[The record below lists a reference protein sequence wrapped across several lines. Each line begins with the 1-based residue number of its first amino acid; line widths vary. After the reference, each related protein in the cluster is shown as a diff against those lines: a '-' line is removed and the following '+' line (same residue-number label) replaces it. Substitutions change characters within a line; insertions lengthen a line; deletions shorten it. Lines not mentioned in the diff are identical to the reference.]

1 MKTFIPIL
9 VCLCSLVV
17 HAQNSIDISNIEYP
31 QIRTLSVGNPGPKG
45 KEIFVNNLYMEI
57 SGVPQLPV
65 MGEFHY
71 ARMNPE
77 YWRDALLKMKSSGIN
92 IVSTYCLWLLHEEF
106 EGKLSW
112 DRYLNIRKFVELCD
126 ELGLKVHLRI
136 GPYCNAEIRNGALPE
151 WLVKNRNLKIRSNDS
166 LYLEYVKQWYT
177 SLYNQVKGLLYK
189 DGGPIIAVQLENE
202 YVKKGQIISHLTTLK
217 KMAKDVGFDVPIYSM
232 THWMDSEYPKG
243 EIIPYAG
250 FYIEA
255 PWTTQGKEEIK
266 TTNFEYFTYN
276 RLSDNIG
283 TDLIKI
289 DGKVESLQGDE
300 IDSPFF
306 TCEIGVGTT
315 NFYHRRAVVPKEMAG
330 EMINLRLGCGAN
342 LMGYYMYVGG
352 SNPVGDSYTTEYA
365 TPCTSFDY
373 QAPIREFGTMG
384 AVMPEVK
391 KYNYFMNDFGSEM
404 APLISY
410 LPTSNKDKNNLQW
423 AIRSDGYKGYLFCS
437 NYLYKHER
445 PDFKNVQFKIKL
457 KEETLTIPRKK
468 VDIHNEAYFMWPF
481 NIKLGENILKYS
493 TTQPICYLREASE
506 LTYFFFEDNKIPAEY
521 YICKESVKDINVIN
535 GNLKKERNG
544 YFIDG
549 IKAGKDC
556 VIEILNNNGRL
567 VRIITLSELEADKIW
582 KVNVKGKNYVAL
594 SEDFIINDNDDM
606 ILVSEKEEPSVELFT
621 GSTFKKKVFTS
632 KVQNIKADFKEIL
645 PFSQSKWVKVNKEG
659 LERNF
664 SLCTL
669 AGIQNAYLRIKS
681 SGSTSCVINGRNVGI
696 QNKGEYNFAEVKS
709 LLKIGENNIRI
720 FSEANSSMIG
730 ELEVILTNGE
740 RVMLNTNSTWFNS
753 ISKKIAE
760 IDNTLKL
767 PEVRFAFD
775 EHQSVYSVNIAYTK
789 NPERE
794 TRMYVK
800 YKGDYIKLYQ
810 NGKLV
815 GDSFYDGTD
824 WTFGIDRLSENAG
837 TYPLIIKVKGL
848 ESIDYPVYF
857 EKSVNLEECVL
868 PKVESIRV
876 TRENRYCIPLYY

>member
-31 QIRTLSVGNPGPKG
+31 KIRTLSVGNPGPKG
-45 KEIFVNNLYMEI
+45 KEVFVNNLYMEI

-77 YWRDALLKMKSSGIN
+77 YWRDALLKMKFSGIN

-202 YVKKGQIISHLTTLK
+202 YVKK
-217 KMAKDVGFDVPIYSM
+217 
-232 THWMDSEYPKG
+232 
-243 EIIPYAG
+243 
-250 FYIEA
+250 
-255 PWTTQGKEEIK
+255 
-266 TTNFEYFTYN
+266 
-276 RLSDNIG
+276 
-283 TDLIKI
+283 
-289 DGKVESLQGDE
+289 
-300 IDSPFF
+300 
-306 TCEIGVGTT
+306 
-315 NFYHRRAVVPKEMAG
+315 
-330 EMINLRLGCGAN
+330 
-342 LMGYYMYVGG
+342 
-352 SNPVGDSYTTEYA
+352 
-365 TPCTSFDY
+365 
-373 QAPIREFGTMG
+373 
-384 AVMPEVK
+384 
-391 KYNYFMNDFGSEM
+391 
-404 APLISY
+404 
-410 LPTSNKDKNNLQW
+410 
-423 AIRSDGYKGYLFCS
+423 
-437 NYLYKHER
+437 
-445 PDFKNVQFKIKL
+445 
-457 KEETLTIPRKK
+457 
-468 VDIHNEAYFMWPF
+468 
-481 NIKLGENILKYS
+481 
-493 TTQPICYLREASE
+493 
-506 LTYFFFEDNKIPAEY
+506 
-521 YICKESVKDINVIN
+521 
-535 GNLKKERNG
+535 
-544 YFIDG
+544 
-549 IKAGKDC
+549 
-556 VIEILNNNGRL
+556 
-567 VRIITLSELEADKIW
+567 
-582 KVNVKGKNYVAL
+582 
-594 SEDFIINDNDDM
+594 
-606 ILVSEKEEPSVELFT
+606 
-621 GSTFKKKVFTS
+621 
-632 KVQNIKADFKEIL
+632 
-645 PFSQSKWVKVNKEG
+645 
-659 LERNF
+659 
-664 SLCTL
+664 
-669 AGIQNAYLRIKS
+669 
-681 SGSTSCVINGRNVGI
+681 
-696 QNKGEYNFAEVKS
+696 
-709 LLKIGENNIRI
+709 GENNIRI